1 MFEGSHTAEAVSLK
15 IQEILE
21 RFLIK
26 NKVKFIISDSAA
38 NMVRGKQFYRVIFAT
53 SWLLILGMRNLNDL
67 RAKDLAKE
75 AAEDDSEAIIDLS
88 PDEEVSQALEE
99 VAAVEAI
106 LKELDVVY
114 KNSLYIRIGCL
125 SHKVSLF

>member
-1 MFEGSHTAEAVSLK
+1 MAV
-15 IQEILE
+15 
-21 RFLIK
+21 
-26 NKVKFIISDSAA
+26 V
-38 NMVRGKQFYRVIFAT
+38 
-53 SWLLILGMRNLNDL
+53 ILGMRNLNDL
-67 RAKDLAKE
+67 RAEDLAKDE
-75 AAEDDSEAIIDLS
+75 AGEDDSEAIVDLS
-88 PDEEVSQALEE
+88 PDEEVAQALKE